1 MNSLPVLIIVA
12 LALGSITA
20 VGMLLGCIIITARL
34 IREVRS

>member
-1 MNSLPVLIIVA
+1 MNSAPILVLVA

-20 VGMLLGCIIITARL
+20 VGLVLGAILITARL